1 MLFMTISEV
10 TKAFNVSTRM
20 LRYYDTIGLLPSIRK
35 DDYAY
40 RVYDEP
46 AVRRLQQI
54 ITLRKLRIPLKKIA
68 QIYQDSEQMKAVEVF
83 QESISELDHEIT
95 ALETIRDILRMFVVR
110 LDSSAHSHSK
120 LDLLD
125 DAEIMRVVQTL
136 SLSKIHLKEECSMDD
151 LNKANDTLSTLKN
164 VRILH
169 LPPCT
174 VAASQYFGENP
185 EENAEKPLCEFVKS
199 IELHKTKPDLRMLGF
214 NNPCPV
220 GNETYGYE
228 FWVTIPDDLDVPA
241 PLKKKCFTGGLY
253 AAHCIKMGDFHEWPL
268 LSQWV
273 ENNNEYVYDAREP
286 LSINRLSH
294 CETPGVSFF
303 LTPGCTVFLYMYFLF
318 PSIYTLTI
326 SGSTLSVSSVSRG
339 MENATRMTSAM
350 SETGI
355 TSKPSF
361 IKRSS

>member
-40 RVYDEP
+40 RVFDEP
-46 AVRRLQQI
+46 TVRRLQQI
-54 ITLRKLRIPLKKIA
+54 ITLRKLRIPLKKTA
-68 QIYQDSEQMKAVEVF
+68 LIYQDSEQMKAVEVF

-286 LSINRLSH
+286 LSMH
-294 CETPGVSFF
+294 
-303 LTPGCTVFLYMYFLF
+303 GCLEEHLNAYSYF
-318 PSIYTLTI
+318 
-326 SGSTLSVSSVSRG
+326 
-339 MENATRMTSAM
+339 
-350 SETGI
+350 TGDEAAAKFVQLDLLI
-355 TSKPSF
+355 P
-361 IKRSS
+361 IKAK